1 MAVLKTA
8 QVAVG
13 MELAEAAT
21 NIRGVI
27 LFKAGTVLT
36 QKHIKALKAWG
47 ITELDVQD
55 DNTAPAGPEQVQ
67 VSQTTEVLTPN
78 TDIEEEVY
86 FIFQKTDMED
96 PVIKE
101 LYRLSIETRASCTS
115 LTRYSGESMRPR
127 LRMYSRLGEL
137 STVSLTQ

>member
-13 MELAEAAT
+13 MELAEAVT
-21 NIRGVI
+21 NIRGAI

-36 QKHIKALKAWG
+36 RKHIKALKAWG

-67 VSQTTEVLTPN
+67 DSQTIEVLTPN
-78 TDIEEEVY
+78 TEIEEEVC

-101 LYRLSIETRASCTS
+101 MCRLSIETRASN
-115 LTRYSGESMRPR
+115 YQGA
-127 LRMYSRLGEL
+127 
-137 STVSLTQ
+137 